1 MTRNKDMSGSAQQID
16 LLSYTYNGN
25 ILTSVSDGAP
35 AGQSAEGFSD
45 GNPTGTDYLYNANG
59 FLISDA
65 NKKITSISFT
75 LMDRP
80 VQITFDTGEN
90 IRYAYGGDGSLLN
103 VSYYNSSD
111 NVPTR
116 TLDYVGELVFEDG
129 VLTDIYHDL
138 GRVRAN
144 DGFKYQYYLVD
155 YLGNTRVVLQEDPGV
170 FVASAGFEV
179 ESIESESSQFIGYD
193 DMVRISA
200 EMLNHTEGKESTYAM
215 RLTGGYGEN
224 IGLAKSVSVLP
235 GDTVRMEVFGKYIDI
250 GEAKKDPAIMAILM
264 AITACDPISMG

>member
-1 MTRNKDMSGSAQQID
+1 MSGSAQQID